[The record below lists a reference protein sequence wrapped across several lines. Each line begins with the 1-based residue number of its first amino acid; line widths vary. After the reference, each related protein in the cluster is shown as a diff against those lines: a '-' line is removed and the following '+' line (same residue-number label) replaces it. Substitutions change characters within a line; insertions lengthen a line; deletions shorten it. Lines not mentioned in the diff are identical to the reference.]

1 MAQFSP
7 RVRAARDYILNPDM
21 DPIKAASA
29 LYGKHA
35 NANTYLSTVDASVRG
50 IFTASTAIMKGTA
63 RFTGDVAKSLNKVV
77 KPRKIIESTLSRLIG
92 QKDTNDILNFTD
104 NILKESTDALK
115 EMGKQ
120 ISIFTTEYAANA
132 TNMEYGGSASNVLRS
147 MKTAMLSASGYSFS
161 VNEMIQNTVVID
173 IETGGLG
180 KNAPIVQMAMADIS
194 RIPNMSQMTP
204 DEIRAYQEEIARLTP
219 REQLERGMLSMQ
231 MLPEAVLRDDAR
243 TAANGAVRTP
253 TYNMTTHLP
262 RSAQAFQETFGGW
275 GLHTEGYTIGDFYR
289 EYADEVD
296 PSAADPN
303 DPMARRISDANMASI
318 RANLEQHGFISLQ
331 DGRRLYSQREATKWS
346 TIFMKRAADE
356 NKNLTAAN
364 ISFESFRVG
373 KLQNFFVEDA
383 EVGVDDRAVNFVI
396 GRDQMTQAEKDKFFL
411 NNDPDIVAAFGGEL
425 KGHKDIRDMYQATW
439 KSKYKLNILDEN
451 NYYFVDQFKTLQNK
465 GRSNEMIN
473 LFPEFMRRLGGGL
486 KTYDQQNLT
495 KMLFSGLMQL
505 DYIPH
510 SQDIFSGTAI
520 DWATRTA
527 LGESESHLAFSDVLQ
542 QARIMTEGKLGDAT
556 SDVYN
561 MTKATGSAAVG
572 DQVKG
577 MFSAIRVLLD
587 PKRKTWF
594 DLGKIIRE
602 TEVSVNHPIQRTTEA
617 GQVFNAPAALGNL
630 QFTGSIAE
638 VNKQYN
644 ITKELLRIN
653 ETVDHALGVGNTLYD
668 QRGAGLT
675 ETMPARQLEANS
687 PQLREGTTIEYNG
700 TTYQTRASIQTP
712 SGRMYQVQGS
722 NALIP
727 AQDITIPAQDVTWFE
742 TGHEPFS
749 LGRQTGQKRHE
760 LTTPDS
766 RSLYM
771 SYTTHDYELTDR
783 IREQHQS
790 HLAAGATAD
799 EANAA
804 TKEWLV
810 GQYAETRGIQ
820 STGRTA
826 PGMIDQFRT
835 LMGMFNNRQEM
846 TDTLRFQMEH
856 GKKAMDASIHEQ
868 VRGRVAEVAR
878 LGKEDIITPTRDFV
892 TEGARTVSDVFS
904 GRRSLNDISLSSI
917 SNLPNA
923 IVQQTFNV
931 DADFAR
937 MFTRVAGRPLAV
949 AGAVGAVAGAVGAGY
964 MVDGPSWKATTG
976 DILKMTGEEKT
987 ILEQGHHKSGGNLLD
1002 VSTPYL
1008 GDIQHINPNGA
1019 VLTALDSSKVD
1030 YAIGDGDTVEVLS
1043 KGFLGMGRKKLGSI
1057 RVAGID
1063 TPETSHGGGN
1073 GPGNMPYS
1081 AQGKQYLS
1089 NVLSSREGAYV
1100 AIGPKQTYGRAVG
1113 LVVDESGINYS
1124 HQMVEQGLGSVLYRE
1139 TPFEDLISQKDYN
1152 RAENRARAGNRGM
1165 WSEPFYY
1172 GAQSGI
1178 EGRDRTGWNKMTPT
1192 NAYKFNF
1199 DRSPGTTTEQVEKM
1213 REPMEMA
1220 HSLNSIIDTTQ
1231 EDFLNAA
1238 GSSIGRGNHKALM
1251 ADMQQMALANSMQ
1264 KNRGR
1269 GRERR

>member
-1 MAQFSP
+1 
-7 RVRAARDYILNPDM
+7 
-21 DPIKAASA
+21 
-29 LYGKHA
+29 
-35 NANTYLSTVDASVRG
+35 
-50 IFTASTAIMKGTA
+50 
-63 RFTGDVAKSLNKVV
+63 
-77 KPRKIIESTLSRLIG
+77 
-92 QKDTNDILNFTD
+92 
-104 NILKESTDALK
+104 
-115 EMGKQ
+115 MGRQ
-120 ISIFTTEYAANA
+120 ISVFATEYAANA
-132 TNMEYGGSASNVLRS
+132 TNAEYGGSPSNVIRS

-180 KNAPIVQMAMADIS
+180 KNAPIVQLAMADVS

-204 DEIRAYQEEIARLTP
+204 DEIRAYQEEVARLTP

-231 MLPEAVLRDDAR
+231 MLPEAILRDDAR
-243 TAANGAVRTP
+243 TTATGAVRTP

-262 RSAQAFQETFGGW
+262 RSAQAFQDTFGGW

-289 EYADEVD
+289 EFADEVD
-296 PSAADPN
+296 PTAADPN
-303 DPMARRISDANMASI
+303 NPMTRRISDANMASI
-318 RANLEQHGFISLQ
+318 RASLEQHGFVQLQ

-346 TIFMKRAADE
+346 TIFMKRASDE

-373 KLQNFFVEDA
+373 KLQNFFVED
-383 EVGVDDRAVNFVI
+383 VDVDPGDRAVNFAI
-396 GRDQMTQAEKDKFFL
+396 GRDRMTQAQRDSFFL
-411 NNDPDIVAAFGGEL
+411 NRDPDIVAAFGHEL
-425 KGHKDIRDMYQATW
+425 RGHRDIRDMYQATW

-451 NYYFVDQFKTLQNK
+451 NYYFVDQFRNLQSK
-465 GRSNEMIN
+465 GKSNEMIN

-505 DYIPH
+505 DYIPY

-527 LGESESHLAFSDVLQ
+527 LGESESHLAFSDVIQ
-542 QARIMTEGKLGDAT
+542 QARLLTEGKLGDT
-556 SDVYN
+556 TNDIYN
-561 MTKATGSAAVG
+561 MTKATGSAVLG
-572 DQVKG
+572 DQIKG
-577 MFSAIRVLLD
+577 MFSAMNVLLD
-587 PKRKTWF
+587 PKKKTWL
-594 DLGKIIRE
+594 DLGKLIRE
-602 TEVSVNHPIQRTTEA
+602 TEVTVSHPVTRTTER
-617 GQVFNAPAALGNL
+617 GQIFHAPAALANL

-638 VNKQYN
+638 VNKEYN

-653 ETVDHALGVGNTLYD
+653 ETVDYALGAGNTIFD
-668 QRGAGLT
+668 QRGAGLV
-675 ETMPARQLEANS
+675 ETMPAYNLEATT
-687 PQLREGTTIEYNG
+687 PALREGTTVQYMGNSF
-700 TTYQTRASIQTP
+700 QVRDSIQTP
-712 SGRMYQVQGS
+712 QGRMYSLHGTNTFV
-722 NALIP
+722 P
-727 AQDITIPAQDVTWFE
+727 ATDLTIPEQQISLFE
-742 TGHEPFS
+742 TGREPFS
-749 LGRQTGQKRHE
+749 LGAQTGQRRHE
-760 LTTPDS
+760 LRTPDN

-771 SYTTHDYELTDR
+771 SYTTHDYELMDR
-783 IREQHQS
+783 IRARHGEHVAS
-790 HLAAGATAD
+790 GMTAD

-810 GQYAETRGIQ
+810 GEYAQTRGIQ
-820 STGRTA
+820 STGRT
-826 PGMIDQFRT
+826 PQGMVDQFRT

-846 TDTLRFQMEH
+846 SDTLTFQMDH
-856 GKKAMDASIHEQ
+856 GKKALDASIHDQ
-868 VRGRVAEVAR
+868 VRDRVSQIARAGR
-878 LGKEDIITPTRDFV
+878 EDILTPRRDFV
-892 TEGARTVSDVFS
+892 SEGARSIGNIIS
-904 GRRSLNDISLSSI
+904 GRQSLNDVSLESI

-923 IVQQTFNV
+923 FIQQTFNV

-949 AGAVGAVAGAVGAGY
+949 VGAAAAVATAVGAGY
-964 MVDGPSWKATTG
+964 MIDGPSWKATTG
-976 DILKMTGEEKT
+976 EILKMTGEEKT
-987 ILEQGHHKSGGNLLD
+987 ILEQGHHESGGTLLD

-1008 GDIQHINPNGA
+1008 GEIQHINPNGA
-1019 VLTALDSSKVD
+1019 ALTALDSSKVD

-1043 KGFLGMGRKKLGSI
+1043 KGFLGFGRKKLGSI

-1063 TPETSHGGGN
+1063 TPETFHEGAG

-1089 NVLSSREGAYV
+1089 NVLSARTGAYV
-1100 AIGPKQTYGRAVG
+1100 AVGPKQTYGRSVG
-1113 LVVDESGINYS
+1113 LVLDESGINYS

-1139 TPFEDLISQKDYN
+1139 TPFEDLISQRDYN
-1152 RAENRARAGNRGM
+1152 RAENRARSAGRGM
-1165 WSEPFYY
+1165 WSDPFYY

-1178 EGRDRTGWNKMTPT
+1178 AGADRTGWNKMTPT
-1192 NAYKFNF
+1192 NMYKFGF
-1199 DRSPGTTTEQVEKM
+1199 DKSPGTTAEQVEKM

-1220 HSLNSIIDTTQ
+1220 SAFNSITDTTQ

-1264 KNRGR
+1264 RNRGR